1 MADEQVD
8 ERTAITR
15 VALGFKVTKASI
27 LSATDDLFD
36 FVGLNLITLMYGE
49 VTVALAGAGTVALNE
64 KASSIAIMA
73 ATTIDSDIL
82 GTLYLVTGQANA
94 IANGGLAPTV
104 AVATAS
110 AEHDS
115 ATDRSPAHAPILING
130 GSAGLVIEST
140 ETGDDAN
147 GEILWTIFY
156 KPLEVGAVIN
166 AAA

>member
-15 VALGFKVTKASI
+15 VSLGFKVTKAGV
-27 LSATDDLFD
+27 LDADDDLFD
-36 FVGLNLITLMYGE
+36 FTGLNLITLMYGE
-49 VTVALAGAGTVALNE
+49 VTTVMDGGASTVALNE

-73 ATTIDSDIL
+73 ATTITSDGV
-82 GTLYLVTGQANA
+82 GTLYLVTGQPDA

-104 AVATAS
+104 AVAGAT

-115 ATDRSPAHAPILING
+115 ATDRSPVVSPFIVNG
-130 GSAGLVIEST
+130 GSGGLVIEST
-140 ETGDDAN
+140 ETGDDT
-147 GEILWTIFY
+147 GEILWTVFY
-156 KPLEVGAVIN
+156 KPLEAGALVE